1 MENEKIIEGVLQE
14 FAGLARHPRKSGHE
28 KEVSDYIAARLRQ
41 LGASVVQDEVNNI
54 IADVPATKGYED
66 VPLTIIQGH
75 MDMVCVAKPGR
86 AYDPLKDPITIKRDG
101 KTLSADGTSLGAD
114 DGMAI
119 AISMFLIQQDFA
131 HGPLRLI
138 FTVDEEVGMTGATHL
153 DSQYVQDA
161 HYVINCDSESVD
173 VICVA
178 SAGSVHTYFSR
189 PVSWQEAEGTAA
201 LKITA
206 SGFIGGHS
214 GETINQG
221 KSNAIKALALVLQ
234 RLHQAGISY
243 TLASY
248 DGGDAANAIPSLAQA
263 VIVLS
268 DADADK
274 ACQLTAE
281 GEAVHKAVYGAVETT
296 LSLKAEKTD
305 VPEKTISE
313 ADSRAVVQILNL
325 LHFGVFAMNQHLPK
339 LPDLSSNIG
348 TIHIGADSVDIQY
361 FPRSSSDARLQ
372 EMLLSLPVF
381 AEVTGFTFKA
391 SAPAPAWSE
400 NTHSVLTP
408 AMTAVYEKELG
419 RTPRIEA
426 MHGGLETGYFFAMNP
441 DLDIVS
447 VGPTTFAI
455 HSADESV
462 DLKTV
467 AEVTRV
473 IAGTLTALKK

>member
-214 GETINQG
+214 GETLNQG
-221 KSNAIKALALVLQ
+221 KSNAI
-234 RLHQAGISY
+234 
-243 TLASY
+243 
-248 DGGDAANAIPSLAQA
+248 
-263 VIVLS
+263 
-268 DADADK
+268 
-274 ACQLTAE
+274 
-281 GEAVHKAVYGAVETT
+281 
-296 LSLKAEKTD
+296 
-305 VPEKTISE
+305 
-313 ADSRAVVQILNL
+313 
-325 LHFGVFAMNQHLPK
+325 
-339 LPDLSSNIG
+339 
-348 TIHIGADSVDIQY
+348 
-361 FPRSSSDARLQ
+361 
-372 EMLLSLPVF
+372 
-381 AEVTGFTFKA
+381 
-391 SAPAPAWSE
+391 
-400 NTHSVLTP
+400 
-408 AMTAVYEKELG
+408 
-419 RTPRIEA
+419 
-426 MHGGLETGYFFAMNP
+426 
-441 DLDIVS
+441 
-447 VGPTTFAI
+447 
-455 HSADESV
+455 
-462 DLKTV
+462 
-467 AEVTRV
+467 
-473 IAGTLTALKK
+473 